1 MSGWRA
7 ATMAK
12 EEILRGG
19 CMLRRPLEAQ
29 RRARGPPVEQIDAV
43 HFLKPVRWV
52 MRMRW
57 LFQVAKYEPLL
68 LGQWA

>member
-43 HFLKPVRWV
+43 HFFEAGEVGDAHALALSSRKI
-52 MRMRW
+52 
-57 LFQVAKYEPLL
+57 
-68 LGQWA
+68 

>member
-1 MSGWRA
+1 MSGWRE

-29 RRARGPPVEQIDAV
+29 RRARGPSVEQIDAV
-43 HFLKPVRWV
+43 HFFGAGEVGGVHALALSSRKI
-52 MRMRW
+52 
-57 LFQVAKYEPLL
+57 
-68 LGQWA
+68 